1 MIYNINTFEEKLS
14 EVLTESMTAMDVVQ
28 VLNALRKSK
37 GLYPVEP
44 CDDLRVAAKIH
55 ARQMASADD
64 MQHVLKGAK
73 YPTPAD
79 RMRAAGYGSGYESAE
94 VIASG
99 QTTPTDVVKGW
110 LNSPQHKEAIL
121 HPDVEDVGASVQY
134 SRSGVS
140 YTCAVL
146 CVSDDYNDDDDDDE
160 EDDRGRRRSYYDSG
174 AGDEWWEIGSD
185 ILQLAKKH
193 GKSAGK
199 KLLTKI
205 AQTDKAKEM
214 AKSPI
219 IQKIM
224 ALLK

>member
-1 MIYNINTFEEKLS
+1 MTGNINIFEKKLF
-14 EVLTESMTAMDVVQ
+14 EVLLAESITAMDVVQ

-44 CDDLRVAAKIH
+44 CDDLRIAAKIH
-55 ARQMASADD
+55 AKQMASADD
-64 MQHVLKGAK
+64 MQHVLRGAK

-110 LNSPQHKEAIL
+110 LNSPRHKEAIL

-134 SRSGVS
+134 SDSGVS

-146 CVSDDYNDDDDDDE
+146 CMSDDYDDDDDD
-160 EDDRGRRRSYYDSG
+160 DDRGRRRSYHSG